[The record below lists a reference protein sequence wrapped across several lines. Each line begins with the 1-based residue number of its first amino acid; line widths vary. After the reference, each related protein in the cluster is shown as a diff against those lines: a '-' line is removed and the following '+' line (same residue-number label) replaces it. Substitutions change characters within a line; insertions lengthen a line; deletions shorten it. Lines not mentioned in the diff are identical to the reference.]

1 MWLLAGWAARRV
13 KKYPFCIAFASLR
26 ALILLEVLGRSQ
38 PFLLVATSLVD
49 LFAEALRTVFTQ
61 GCRVVHLTC
70 HGSERVFLLETEQGV
85 CQPITREGLGDLLSA
100 GMEPGEVQVCGR

>member
-1 MWLLAGWAARRV
+1 M
-13 KKYPFCIAFASLR
+13 
-26 ALILLEVLGRSQ
+26 
-38 PFLLVATSLVD
+38 
-49 LFAEALRTVFTQ
+49 FTQ